1 MDKSSEL
8 EAFLEHIAV
17 IKALSKNS
25 VEAYANDLCE
35 FEDFLKAPAVS
46 ADTGAVLSFL
56 SNFKNG
62 YTLNRKL
69 SAINSFFDFC
79 HRQNWVDDKPHVKHS
94 KLSKSLPKFLEY
106 EFILDRLSSQ
116 AEDSWLALRDK
127 AFILF
132 LYATG
137 CRVSEALEAK
147 YSDIED
153 GWLKIRW
160 AKGEKERMVPIAPRA
175 IDAIDRYLKARSF
188 KNDYLWI
195 NYKGAKLSRISAF
208 KITFSYLGVS
218 PHVLRHSFATSLVV
232 GGADLVVVQEL
243 LGHSSI
249 GTTQIYTHIKKQNL
263 RDTVLAY
270 HPLRGE
276 IKI

>member
-1 MDKSSEL
+1 VKCSSEV

-25 VEAYANDLCE
+25 VDAYKNDLFE
-35 FEDFLKAPAVS
+35 FEDFLQASAIR
-46 ADTGAVLSFL
+46 ADTGDVMAFL
-56 SNFKNG
+56 SKFKNG

-79 HRQNWVDDKPHVKHS
+79 FSQNWAEDKPIVKHS
-94 KLSKSLPKFLEY
+94 KLPKSLPKFLEY
-106 EFILDRLSSQ
+106 DFILKRVGQIST
-116 AEDSWLALRDK
+116 EGWIGLRDK
-127 AFILF
+127 ALILF

-137 CRVSEALEAK
+137 CRIGEALEAK

-160 AKGEKERMVPIAPRA
+160 AKGEKERMVPVAPKALGA
-175 IDAIDRYLKARSF
+175 IDEYLAARSF
-188 KNDYLWI
+188 KSDYLWL
-195 NYKGAKLSRISAF
+195 NYKGSKLSRIFAF
-208 KITFSYLGVS
+208 KITFTNLGVS
-218 PHVLRHSFATSLVV
+218 PHVLRHSFATSLIV
-232 GGADLVVVQEL
+232 GGADLAVVQEL

-263 RDTVLAY
+263 RDTVFAH
-270 HPLRGE
+270 HPLRSE
-276 IKI
+276 IRL

>member
-1 MDKSSEL
+1 MKPSSEL

-17 IKALSKNS
+17 IKALSINS
-25 VEAYANDLCE
+25 VEAYRGDLLE
-35 FEDFLKAPAVS
+35 FEAFLRGPS
-46 ADTGAVLSFL
+46 ILADTKAVLSFL
-56 SNFKNG
+56 ATFENR

-79 HRQNWVDDKPHVKHS
+79 HRQNWIDDKPHVKHS

-106 EFILDRLSSQ
+106 EFILNRLEQ
-116 AEDSWLALRDK
+116 IKADNWIGLRDK

-132 LYATG
+132 LYASG
-137 CRVSEALEAK
+137 CRVSEALEAR

-160 AKGEKERMVPIAPRA
+160 AKGEKERMVPIAPKAIEA
-175 IDAIDRYLKARSF
+175 IDKYLASRSF
-188 KNDYLWI
+188 RSDYLWL
-195 NYKGAKLSRISAF
+195 NYKGSKLSRITAF
-208 KITFSYLGVS
+208 KITLSILGVS

>member
-1 MDKSSEL
+1 MNKSSEL
-8 EAFLEHIAV
+8 EAFLEYIAV
-17 IKALSKNS
+17 IKVLSKNS

-35 FEDFLKAPAVS
+35 FEDFLKAPAIS

-116 AEDSWLALRDK
+116 AEDSWLAIRDK

-175 IDAIDRYLKARSF
+175 IDVIDRYLKARSF

-195 NYKGAKLSRISAF
+195 NYKGTKLSRVSAF

>member
-1 MDKSSEL
+1 MNRSSEL
-8 EAFLEHIAV
+8 EAFLEHIA
-17 IKALSKNS
+17 IIRALSKNS
-25 VEAYANDLCE
+25 VEAYENDLCE
-35 FEDFLKAPAVS
+35 FESFLKAPAIS
-46 ADTGAVLSFL
+46 ADTKSVLSFL
-56 SNFKNG
+56 SGFANG

-69 SAINSFFDFC
+69 SSINSFFEFC
-79 HRQNWVDDKPHVKHS
+79 YRQSWVDDKPHVKHS
-94 KLSKSLPKFLEY
+94 KLQKSLPKFLEY
-106 EFILDRLSSQ
+106 EFITKSISSM
-116 AEDSWLALRDK
+116 DKGSWLELRDK

-160 AKGEKERMVPIAPRA
+160 AKGEKERMVPVAAKA
-175 IDAIDRYLKARSF
+175 IEAIEEYLSARSF
-188 KNDYLWI
+188 KSDYLWL
-195 NYKGAKLSRISAF
+195 NYKGTKLSRISAF
-208 KITFSYLGVS
+208 KITFSHLGVS

-263 RDTVLAY
+263 RDTVLTY